1 MKGSAVW
8 IAWKSLQQHA
18 LSTWIAA
25 ASIAL
30 AGGLLMSVWMLRSQ
44 AESTFAN
51 SNCGFDAVLG
61 PRGSQLQ
68 LVLNSIFH
76 LEASAGTIPGDTA
89 QKLQRHPMPMI
100 RTAIKT
106 AIPIAVGD
114 NYKGYR
120 LVGTTN
126 ALFESHEYIEGKKFE
141 LAGQGSWFDEEKKE
155 AVAGSFAAG
164 KLGLKVGDTF
174 RPYHGLTYVEGT
186 QHEDLYTL
194 VGILE
199 PTSTPADRVIWI
211 PLKGIQTMDGHREDL
226 QNDISALLITLRSK
240 MAIGILDPMLNKQGK
255 EYTFA
260 SITPVMTRFFQKFSW
275 FEKVL
280 QLVAYLVGISAAG
293 SVLAILY
300 NILNEKRREIAIL
313 RSLGASRGTLV
324 SIVMLQSTG
333 IAFLGVLLSFGFYA
347 IVASTASGI
356 IREQTGVVLDLFQYQ
371 PVFAWVPAG
380 MLGLG
385 VVSGILP
392 AVIAYTNEVSRNL
405 APTS

>member
-30 AGGLLMSVWMLRSQ
+30 AGGLLMSVWVLRAQ
-44 AESTFAN
+44 AENTFAN

-76 LEASAGTIPGDTA
+76 LEASPGTIPGNTA
-89 QKLQRHPMPMI
+89 AMLKRNPLTRN
-100 RTAIKT
+100 AVKD

-120 LVGTTN
+120 LVGTTS
-126 ALFESHEYIEGKKFE
+126 AIFESHEYAEGKKFC
-141 LAGQGSWFDEEKKE
+141 LAGQGSWFDEGKKE

-164 KLGLKVGDTF
+164 KLGLEVGDTF
-174 RPYHGLTYVEGT
+174 KPYHGLTYVET
-186 QHEDLYTL
+186 SQHEDVYTL

-199 PTSTPADRVIWI
+199 STGTPADRVIWI
-211 PLKGIQTMDGHREDL
+211 PLKGIQTMDGHRDDL
-226 QNDISALLITLRSK
+226 QDDISALLITLRSK
-240 MAIGILDPMLNKQGK
+240 KAIVMLDPMFNKQGK
-255 EYTFA
+255 DFTFA
-260 SITPVMTRFFQKFSW
+260 SITPVMTQFFQKFSW

-280 QLVAYLVGISAAG
+280 ELVAYLVGISAAA

-313 RSLGASRGTLV
+313 RSLGARRGTLV
-324 SIVMLQSTG
+324 SIVILQSTG
-333 IAFLGVLLSFGFYA
+333 IAFLGVLLSFGFYF
-347 IVASTASGI
+347 IVASAASGI
-356 IREQTGVVLDLFQYQ
+356 IREQTGVVLDLFKFQE
-371 PVFAWVPAG
+371 VFIWVPAG
-380 MLGLG
+380 MLALG
-385 VVSGILP
+385 VISGIMP
-392 AVIAYTNEVSRNL
+392 AVVAYSTEVSRNL

>member
-30 AGGLLMSVWMLRSQ
+30 AGGLLMSVWVLRTQ
-44 AESTFAN
+44 AENTFAN

-76 LEASAGTIPGDTA
+76 LEASPGTIPGNTA
-89 QKLQRHPMPMI
+89 AMLKRNPLTRN
-100 RTAIKT
+100 AVKD

-120 LVGTTN
+120 LVGTTS
-126 ALFESHEYIEGKKFE
+126 AIFESHEYAEGKKFC
-141 LAGQGSWFDEEKKE
+141 LAGQGSWFDEGKKE

-164 KLGLKVGDTF
+164 KLGLEVGDTF
-174 RPYHGLTYVEGT
+174 KPYHGLTYVET
-186 QHEDLYTL
+186 SQHEDVYTL

-199 PTSTPADRVIWI
+199 STGTPADRVIWI
-211 PLKGIQTMDGHREDL
+211 PLKGIQTMDGHRDDL
-226 QNDISALLITLRSK
+226 QDDISALLITLRSK
-240 MAIGILDPMLNKQGK
+240 KAIVMLDPMFNKQGK
-255 EYTFA
+255 DFTFA
-260 SITPVMTRFFQKFSW
+260 SITPVMTQFFQKFSW

-280 QLVAYLVGISAAG
+280 ELVAYLVGISAAA

-313 RSLGASRGTLV
+313 RSLGARRGTLV
-324 SIVMLQSTG
+324 SIVILQSTG
-333 IAFLGVLLSFGFYA
+333 IAFLGVLLSFGFYL
-347 IVASTASGI
+347 IVASAATGI
-356 IREQTGVVLDLFQYQ
+356 IREQTGVVLDLFKFQE
-371 PVFAWVPAG
+371 VFIWVPAG
-380 MLGLG
+380 MLALG
-385 VVSGILP
+385 VISGIMP
-392 AVIAYTNEVSRNL
+392 AVVAYSTEVSRNL

>member
-1 MKGSAVW
+1 VKGSAVW

-30 AGGLLMSVWMLRSQ
+30 AGGLLMSVWVLRAQ
-44 AESTFAN
+44 AENTFAN

-76 LEASAGTIPGDTA
+76 LEASPGTIPGNTA
-89 QKLQRHPMPMI
+89 AMLKRNPLTRN
-100 RTAIKT
+100 AVKD

-120 LVGTTN
+120 LVGTTS
-126 ALFESHEYIEGKKFE
+126 AIFESHEYAEGKKFC
-141 LAGQGSWFDEEKKE
+141 LAGQGSWFDEGKKE

-164 KLGLKVGDTF
+164 KLGLEVGDTF
-174 RPYHGLTYVEGT
+174 KPYHGLTYVET
-186 QHEDLYTL
+186 SQHEDVYTL

-199 PTSTPADRVIWI
+199 STGTPADRVIWI
-211 PLKGIQTMDGHREDL
+211 PLKGIQTMDGHRDDL
-226 QNDISALLITLRSK
+226 QDDISALLITLRSK
-240 MAIGILDPMLNKQGK
+240 KAIVMLDPMFNKQGK
-255 EYTFA
+255 DFTFA
-260 SITPVMTRFFQKFSW
+260 SITPVMTQFFQKFSW

-280 QLVAYLVGISAAG
+280 ELVAYLVGISAAA

-313 RSLGASRGTLV
+313 RSLGARRGTLV
-324 SIVMLQSTG
+324 SIVILQSTG
-333 IAFLGVLLSFGFYA
+333 IAFLGVLLSFGFYF
-347 IVASTASGI
+347 IVASAATGI
-356 IREQTGVVLDLFQYQ
+356 IREQTGVVLDLFKFQE
-371 PVFAWVPAG
+371 VFIWVPAG
-380 MLGLG
+380 MLALG
-385 VVSGILP
+385 VISGIMP
-392 AVIAYTNEVSRNL
+392 AVVAYSTEVSRNL

>member
-30 AGGLLMSVWMLRSQ
+30 AGGLLMSVWVLRAQ
-44 AESTFAN
+44 AENTFAN

-76 LEASAGTIPGDTA
+76 LEASPGTIPGNTA
-89 QKLQRHPMPMI
+89 AMLKRNPLTRN
-100 RTAIKT
+100 AVKD

-120 LVGTTN
+120 LVGTTS
-126 ALFESHEYIEGKKFE
+126 AIFESHEYAEGKKFC
-141 LAGQGSWFDEEKKE
+141 LAGQGSWFDEGKKE

-164 KLGLKVGDTF
+164 KLGLEVGDTF
-174 RPYHGLTYVEGT
+174 NPYHGLTYVET
-186 QHEDLYTL
+186 SQHEDVYTL

-199 PTSTPADRVIWI
+199 STGTPADRVIWI
-211 PLKGIQTMDGHREDL
+211 PLKGIQTMDGHRDDL
-226 QNDISALLITLRSK
+226 QDDISALLITLRSK
-240 MAIGILDPMLNKQGK
+240 KAIVMLDPMFNKQGK
-255 EYTFA
+255 DFTFA
-260 SITPVMTRFFQKFSW
+260 SITPVMTHFFQKFSW

-280 QLVAYLVGISAAG
+280 ELVAYLVGISAAA

-313 RSLGASRGTLV
+313 RSLGARRGTLV
-324 SIVMLQSTG
+324 SIVILQSTG
-333 IAFLGVLLSFGFYA
+333 IAFLGVLLSFGFYF
-347 IVASTASGI
+347 IVASAATGI
-356 IREQTGVVLDLFQYQ
+356 IREQTGVVLDLFKFQE
-371 PVFAWVPAG
+371 VFIWVPAG
-380 MLGLG
+380 MLALG
-385 VVSGILP
+385 VISGIMP
-392 AVIAYTNEVSRNL
+392 AVVAYSTEVSRNL